1 MKKYLKRALRKL
13 GRALHAPAEPQDLG
27 LQDLKRELQRMATQ
41 RTAEYIRMNMK
52 RIQSVRDAHSV
63 HDVSIA
69 RAKIERGLV
78 LEFGVFSGNS
88 INYIASK
95 KNWIVDGFDSFEGLP
110 ENWRDGYDRGF
121 FSVNALPNVP
131 ANVRLHRGWFQDSIP
146 RFLESLGDKGTPIS
160 YLHID
165 CDLYSSTKT
174 IFEFLG
180 NRIVS
185 GTVIV
190 FDEYFNYD
198 GWEDGEFLA
207 FKEFV
212 KLNSIKYEYL
222 TYNST
227 HEQVAVIIQ

>member
-1 MKKYLKRALRKL
+1 
-13 GRALHAPAEPQDLG
+13 
-27 LQDLKRELQRMATQ
+27 
-41 RTAEYIRMNMK
+41 MK